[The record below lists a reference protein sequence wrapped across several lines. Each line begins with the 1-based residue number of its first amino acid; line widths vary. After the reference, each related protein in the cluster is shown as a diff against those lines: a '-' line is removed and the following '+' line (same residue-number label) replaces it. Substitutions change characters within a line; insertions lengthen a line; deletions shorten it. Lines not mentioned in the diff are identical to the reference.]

1 MVGVTNETNV
11 DLVFLVIGLAVVGG
25 TLISLRREHIRT
37 EYSVSWLA
45 VGVILTLLALFP
57 RLLAWAARV
66 IGTDLRTCFV
76 IAGATL
82 ISGLVFEISH
92 IVSKLRDENVL
103 LAQRLAILE
112 YHLHRGETRNGK
124 TGS

>member
-1 MVGVTNETNV
+1 MNFHS
-11 DLVFLVIGLAVVGG
+11 LFLVIGLATIAA

-45 VGVILTLLALFP
+45 VGAILTFLALFP
-57 RLLAWAARV
+57 RALDEAAR
-66 IGTDLRTCFV
+66 TLDLDPRVFFLISGGV
-76 IAGATL
+76 L

-92 IVSKLRDENVL
+92 VVSKLRDENTM

-112 YHLHRGETRNGK
+112 YQFQRANECHGE
-124 TGS
+124 SSH

>member
-1 MVGVTNETNV
+1 MNFHAM
-11 DLVFLVIGLAVVGG
+11 FLIIGLVTLCV

-45 VGVILTLLALFP
+45 VGVILTALAMIPNLLDN
-57 RLLAWAARV
+57 AARYL
-66 IGTDLRTCFV
+66 DLDPRICLLLLGGV
-76 IAGATL
+76 L

-92 IVSKLRDENVL
+92 VVSKLRDENVI

-112 YHLHRGETRNGK
+112 YRLRQPDNGHDQTRA
-124 TGS
+124 